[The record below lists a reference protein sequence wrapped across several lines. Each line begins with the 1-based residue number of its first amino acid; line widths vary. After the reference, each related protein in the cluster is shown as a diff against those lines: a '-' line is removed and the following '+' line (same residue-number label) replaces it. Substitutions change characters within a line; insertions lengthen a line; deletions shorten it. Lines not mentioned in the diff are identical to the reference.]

1 MKIFIS
7 ADIEGVADATYWDE
21 TDPNKA
27 AYKAHAEQMTREVC
41 AACEG
46 ALRAGAT
53 EIVVRDA
60 HGQANNIDPLAL
72 PEGVKLLRG
81 WSGHPYSM
89 VEGLDKSFDAALY
102 IGYHSAASR
111 GGNPLSHTFH
121 LYFQSVRL
129 NGKLVSEFTL
139 YSWAALLEGVP
150 SVFLSGDKMLCDD
163 SWPLH
168 PGLVT
173 CAVKEGFGG
182 STLSLHPLA
191 AANAIRDG
199 AERALRQDLKAA
211 LGTLPEEFTLELR
224 YKEPWRA
231 EKASYFPGAELTAD
245 DTVVFKTRNYFE
257 VLRVFC
263 FA

>member
-7 ADIEGVADATYWDE
+7 ADIEGVADTTYWDE

-27 AYKAHAEQMTREVC
+27 AYKAHAAQMTREVR

-46 ALRAGAT
+46 ALKAGAT

-60 HGQANNIDPLAL
+60 HGEANNIDPLAL

-89 VEGLDKSFDAALY
+89 VYGIDRSFDAALY
-102 IGYHSAASR
+102 IGYHSAASS
-111 GGNPLSHTFH
+111 GGNPLSHTCWCH
-121 LYFQSVRL
+121 LQSVKI
-129 NGKLVSEFTL
+129 NGKPVSEFTL

-150 SVFLSGDKMLCDD
+150 SVFLSGDRRLCDD
-163 SWPLH
+163 AFSLH
-168 PGLVT
+168 PGLHT
-173 CAVKEGFGG
+173 CAVKEGYGG
-182 STLSLHPLA
+182 STLSLHPLD

-199 AERALRQDLKAA
+199 VERALKQDLKAA
-211 LGTLPEEFTLELR
+211 LGSLPEEFTLELC

-231 EKASYFPGAELTAD
+231 AKASYFPGAELAAD
-245 DTVVFKTRNYFE
+245 NTVVFRTRDYFE
-257 VLRVFC
+257 ALRVFC